1 VSEVVVGGRLGV
13 MMAELDP
20 SGGVD
25 PSFASSR
32 RMPMLGRLLRVGQYG
47 EVVVE
52 ATLDPAEQGF
62 LYDHR
67 IDEVPV
73 LPGVMGLEAFA
84 EAATLL
90 LPDWTVEA
98 IEDVEFLAPFKFY
111 RNEPRTVTV
120 VATPEVD
127 RGGVLV
133 RCRLEGTR
141 ALAGQAPTTTTH
153 FTARVRLAPQ
163 APSSDEARAP
173 EPGQD
178 ADVGA
183 SDIYR
188 VYFHGPAYR
197 VLERAWRVGSGAAAL
212 IAKDLPPDR
221 QPAELPLLMAPRL
234 IESCFQTAGI
244 WEMGTT
250 GKMGLPQ
257 HIDRVTTFRSL
268 DSANGDRLYAVATPR
283 DDGYDASIVDQ
294 AGRVYVR
301 LEGYRTA
308 TLPAEVAGEL
318 LAPLSRAMA

>member
-1 VSEVVVGGRLGV
+1 
-13 MMAELDP
+13 
-20 SGGVD
+20 
-25 PSFASSR
+25 
-32 RMPMLGRLLRVGQYG
+32 
-47 EVVVE
+47 
-52 ATLDPAEQGF
+52 
-62 LYDHR
+62 
-67 IDEVPV
+67 V

-84 EAATLL
+84 EVASLL
-90 LPDWTVEA
+90 VPDWAVES
-98 IEDVEFLAPFKFY
+98 IEDVEFLSPFKFY
-111 RNEPRTVTV
+111 RNEPRTVTIVATLEPTDSGV
-120 VATPEVD
+120 VA
-127 RGGVLV
+127 

-163 APSSDEARAP
+163 PLTGDEAHAP
-173 EPGQD
+173 EHGPD
-178 ADVGA
+178 ADVIA

-197 VLERAWRVGSGAAAL
+197 VLERAWRVGQGAAAL
-212 IAKDLPPDR
+212 VAKDLPPDR
-221 QPAELPLLMAPRL
+221 QPPELPLLMAPRL

-250 GKMGLPQ
+250 GRMGLPQ

-268 DSANGDRLYAVATPR
+268 DSANGDRLYAVATPSER
-283 DDGYDASIVDQ
+283 GYDARIVDD

-308 TLPAEVAGEL
+308 TVPTGVASDL